1 MLKASATN
9 NIKETQAQLNR
20 DSKEAIK
27 EAELTT
33 RKEIEEA
40 KIAADMLKKQIDDDK
55 EMDMAALQN
64 LTQFASE
71 QMKETNND
79 EER

>member
-71 QMKETNND
+71 QMKEINND

>member
-1 MLKASATN
+1 MLKASATAN
-9 NIKETQAQLNR
+9 SRETQSQLNR
-20 DSKEAIK
+20 ESKEAMK
-27 EAELTT
+27 EAELST

-40 KIAADMLKKQIDDDK
+40 KIAADMLRKQMDDDK
-55 EMDMAALQN
+55 EIDMAALQN

-71 QMKETNND
+71 QMKEINDD

>member
-1 MLKASATN
+1 MLKESATAN
-9 NIKETQAQLNR
+9 SREEQSQLNR
-20 DSKEAIK
+20 ESKEAIK

-40 KIAADMLKKQIDDDK
+40 KIAADMLKKQMQDDK
-55 EMDMAALQN
+55 EMDMAALEN

-71 QMKETNND
+71 QIKEITDD